1 MKRAL
6 PMLLAL
12 LFVFALGC
20 GWETP
25 SAQSA
30 KTADP
35 NATPTPTAAPTPE
48 PTVAPH
54 LRTVEPSTDASASP
68 VDPDATPDPNATPDA
83 NATAGTDG
91 TPTPESTLEPG
102 ATPTLSPDAKKL
114 VGKWEF
120 TRSLYKG
127 REIPASETKQTIVFW
142 LFDNGSAEMNVN
154 KQDKNTQAIQWRLN
168 GSTLTMTL
176 ESELVLKLE
185 YDGTYLILEQ
195 SVFSSDDIDY
205 ILFEKTD

>member
-54 LRTVEPSTDASASP
+54 LRTVEPSTEASASP
-68 VDPDATPDPNATPDA
+68 VDPDATPDPNAT
-83 NATAGTDG
+83 AGTDG
-91 TPTPESTLEPG
+91 TPTPEITLEPG

-154 KQDKNTQAIQWRLN
+154 RQDKNTQAIQWRLN

-176 ESELVLKLE
+176 ESELILKLE

>member
-1 MKRAL
+1 MKRML
-6 PMLLAL
+6 PVLLAL
-12 LFVFALGC
+12 LLLAAACGC

-35 NATPTPTAAPTPE
+35 NATIPPTPEPTPE

-54 LRTVEPSTDASASP
+54 LRTVEPSNDATASP
-68 VDPDATPDPNATPDA
+68 ADPDSTPDPDATPGEDETS
-83 NATAGTDG
+83 
-91 TPTPESTLEPG
+91 TPEITLEPG

-114 VGKWEF
+114 VGRWEF

-127 REIPASETKQTIVFW
+127 KEIPASETKQTIVFW

-154 KQDKNTQAIQWRLN
+154 KQDKNTQAIQWRLKD
-168 GSTLTMTL
+168 SVLTLTLYGETVM
-176 ESELVLKLE
+176 ELQF
-185 YDGTYLILEQ
+185 DGTYLILEQ
-195 SVFSSDDIDY
+195 NVFGADDIDY
-205 ILFEKTD
+205 ILFEKVG

>member
-1 MKRAL
+1 MRKRAL
-6 PMLLAL
+6 TLALAL

-35 NATPTPTAAPTPE
+35 NATPTPTASPTPE

-54 LRTVEPSTDASASP
+54 LRTVEPSADASA
-68 VDPDATPDPNATPDA
+68 TPEDPNATPDP

-114 VGKWEF
+114 IGKWEF

-176 ESELVLKLE
+176 YAEKIMDLQ